1 MDEYEISLPCTLG
14 VTLCATGDKLIAVKK
29 KSQEVFPISK
39 IQSFKFAEP
48 GFLSNGMISF
58 KIAVSSDLVNI
69 GFGVNV
75 ASGGEQYFCYTKEN
89 LDKARAINDYVT
101 GYESRQASSSAA
113 QAVPSNTVV
122 SVVDEIRGLK
132 QLLDEGILTEA
143 EFTAKKKQL
152 LGI

>member
-58 KIAVSSDLVNI
+58 KIAVSSDLVNLLTLI
-69 GFGVNV
+69 RIFICGFP
-75 ASGGEQYFCYTKEN
+75 QFQLTK
-89 LDKARAINDYVT
+89 K
-101 GYESRQASSSAA
+101 
-113 QAVPSNTVV
+113 
-122 SVVDEIRGLK
+122 
-132 QLLDEGILTEA
+132 
-143 EFTAKKKQL
+143 
-152 LGI
+152 

>member
-1 MDEYEISLPCTLG
+1 
-14 VTLCATGDKLIAVKK
+14 
-29 KSQEVFPISK
+29 
-39 IQSFKFAEP
+39 
-48 GFLSNGMISF
+48 MISF

-75 ASGGEQYFCYTKEN
+75 ASGGEQYFCYTKKN

-101 GYESRQASSSAA
+101 GYESRQASASAA